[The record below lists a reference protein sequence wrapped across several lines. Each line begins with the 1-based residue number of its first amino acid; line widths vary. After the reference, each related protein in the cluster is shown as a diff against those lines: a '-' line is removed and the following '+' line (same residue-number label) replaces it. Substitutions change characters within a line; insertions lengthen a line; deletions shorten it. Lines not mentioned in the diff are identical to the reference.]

1 MKRLLTTIA
10 FCILIIGLVNCE
22 QKNTPSSVTGA
33 AVKCLQ
39 KKDFKG
45 YLSFAILPEE
55 TIGKEEMVASAM
67 EQMVGGV
74 LEEKGGLKEYEIL
87 DESID
92 KNKSTAIVKVK
103 YIYGDNSEYIQLFS
117 FSSIDSGFS
126 ITFAQIG

>member
-10 FCILIIGLVNCE
+10 ICILIIGLVSCE
-22 QKNTPSSVTGA
+22 QKSTPSSVTGA

-74 LEEKGGLKEYEIL
+74 LEEKGGLKEFEIL

-92 KNKSTAIVKVK
+92 ENKSTAIVKVK
-103 YIYGDNSEYIQLFS
+103 YIYGDNSEYIQQFNLLRNE
-117 FSSIDSGFS
+117 DG
-126 ITFAQIG
+126 QWNLNLRY

>member
-10 FCILIIGLVNCE
+10 ICILIIGLVSCE
-22 QKNTPSSVTGA
+22 QKSTPSSVTEA

-74 LEEKGGLKEYEIL
+74 LEEKGGLKEFEIL

-92 KNKSTAIVKVK
+92 ENKSTAIVKVK
-103 YIYGDNSEYIQLFS
+103 YIYGDNSEYIQQFNLLRNE
-117 FSSIDSGFS
+117 DG
-126 ITFAQIG
+126 QWNLNLRY